1 MSEKQFTAAKSAKTT
16 KSAKHAKAG
25 MQAGIFGISW
35 KAFGVSAGLHVVMIL
50 VFAISMAYTPA
61 PNLQDSPMLST
72 PDVDIVEAVAVD
84 EAQVQAQVERLQQER
99 DAQRRAEEQ
108 RVAEL
113 ERRAREAEQLRQREA
128 ERAAQVQR
136 DRERQERERQQA
148 EAQAR
153 QAREEAQ
160 RAEREREQAAE
171 RLRQQQEQER
181 QAEAERQRRE
191 QERLEAERQAR
202 ERAERE
208 RQLQER
214 LAEEQ
219 AARNRARQ
227 QRVLTE
233 VERYQAL
240 IRQTIQRNWIVD
252 SSMRGKSCI
261 LNISLASTGFVTNVT
276 VGEGDRAV
284 CESARAAVLRA
295 GSLPMSD
302 DPDVAEQLR
311 NIRLRVEPQL

>member
-1 MSEKQFTAAKSAKTT
+1 MSKKQDQPKQK
-16 KSAKHAKAG
+16 G
-25 MQAGIFGISW
+25 LFGISW
-35 KAFGVSAGLHVVMIL
+35 KAYGYSAALHVMLIL
-50 VFAISMAYTPA
+50 VLVLSMEFAPA
-61 PNLQDSPMLST
+61 HDAKDSPMLST

-84 EAQVQAQVERLQQER
+84 EAQVQAQVQRLQEQR

-136 DRERQERERQQA
+136 EREQQERQRQQA
-148 EAQAR
+148 EQQAR

-160 RAEREREQAAE
+160 RADREREQAAE

-191 QERLEAERQAR
+191 QERQEAERQAR

-219 AARNRARQ
+219 AARDRARQ
-227 QRVLTE
+227 QR

-261 LNISLASTGFVTNVT
+261 LNISLARDGFVTNVT

-284 CESARAAVLRA
+284 CESARAAVMRA

>member
-1 MSEKQFTAAKSAKTT
+1 MSKKQSAAAKSL
-16 KSAKHAKAG
+16 
-25 MQAGIFGISW
+25 QAGIFGVSW
-35 KAFGVSAGLHVVMIL
+35 KAFGISAGLHVVMIL

-72 PDVDIVEAVAVD
+72 PDIDIVEAVAVD
-84 EAQVQAQVERLQQER
+84 EAQVQAQVERLQQQR
-99 DAQRRAEEQ
+99 DAERRAEEQ

-148 EAQAR
+148 ETQAR

-214 LAEEQ
+214 LAAEQ
-219 AARNRARQ
+219 ESRNRARQ

-261 LNISLASTGFVTNVT
+261 LNISLASNGFVTNVA

-295 GSLPMSD
+295 GTLPMSD
-302 DPDVAEQLR
+302 DPDVAAQLR